1 VDSSGFRTDT
11 TTHRISISIKH
22 DVLLE
27 QLAAGILDRWA
38 LGFTVAL
45 FVDRAI
51 RSVIIKR
58 VLSLINT
65 ALYL

>member
-1 VDSSGFRTDT
+1 
-11 TTHRISISIKH
+11 
-22 DVLLE
+22 VLLE